1 MEFLQ
6 NMGAHFYVAL
16 ALAIVNGL
24 LMCMVGYKFLQILQL
39 GGYKIGGY
47 VEWLKDTKA
56 KYVSRV
62 AFLSLLSIAGV
73 LVTNAV
79 FDSYIED
86 SYLSYLGLIFYF
98 YFAVIFIKN
107 LFEAPKKIPLKQTNR
122 MVRLTVCLFLI
133 MAGVTFWLIAISTE
147 YITFLR
153 YGIITITPLI
163 LILAVPVAHY
173 IMLPFEAL
181 NRYTYIL
188 RAKKTLK
195 KMPELIKI
203 GITGSY
209 GKTSCK
215 YILNAILSKK
225 YSVCMSP
232 HSFNTPMGIT
242 KVVLKYLKPYDEVL
256 ITEMGADNVN
266 DINYLC
272 GIVQPK
278 MGILTAIGTQHLRT
292 FKTVENIKK
301 TKYEL
306 IENLEKVQGFAVFN
320 GDNEG
325 AKELYNKAGLDKQYT
340 AINDTNA
347 NIYAKNIV
355 LTDEGITFD
364 IVTSE
369 GEYQCR
375 SRLLGEHNVS
385 NILLCVS
392 MALRLGVKMSDIVD
406 AIAEL
411 KPVPHRLELRTKY
424 KGFKVLDDSFNA
436 SPDGARSALKVLN
449 LFEGKKIVIT
459 PGLIELGATEYEENK
474 KLGEEIAKVADVCIV
489 VNKANRESLNEG
501 LVTGGMK
508 EENIK
513 LIDSFAQG
521 FITLKDMIEPNNT
534 CVLIENDL
542 PDNYT

>member
-355 LTDEGITFD
+355 LTDEGISFD

-369 GEYQCR
+369 GEYPCN